1 MLSAAGAQA
10 VAVRQAPAT
19 GDNAMS
25 NADLPEDVDPF
36 ARFRVGEGS
45 RAGAWS
51 RQ

>member
-25 NADLPEDVDPF
+25 NSDLPEDVDTF
-36 ARFRVGEGS
+36 ARF